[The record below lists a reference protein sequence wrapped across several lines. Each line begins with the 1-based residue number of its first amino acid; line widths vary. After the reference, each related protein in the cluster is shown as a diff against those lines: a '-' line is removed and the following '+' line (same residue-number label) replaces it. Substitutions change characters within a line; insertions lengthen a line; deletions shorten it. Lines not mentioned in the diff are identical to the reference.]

1 MDRTSLKDQAKAEL
15 NPNFSYY
22 LRISLPALLLTAF
35 VALVP
40 FPLNENMHR
49 AGIRVVGSWQP
60 TDDDKWLLEQH
71 RNVADSSDI
80 YRFAD
85 SAAHDR
91 CQLRYD

>member
-49 AGIRVVGSWQP
+49 AGIRVV
-60 TDDDKWLLEQH
+60 
-71 RNVADSSDI
+71 
-80 YRFAD
+80 
-85 SAAHDR
+85 
-91 CQLRYD
+91 